1 MDKVI
6 KAKKIMDTI
15 KDLLIVILVAVLI
28 TQFIATRTRVPSGS
42 MEPTIKIGD
51 NLIISRISS
60 YYREPE
66 RGEVVIFYQDKE
78 RMVKRLIGMPGEI
91 VDLRDGYV
99 YINGNRLDE
108 EAYLGEE
115 VMTLPLYDPRYT
127 RIDFP
132 YIIPEDSYFFMGDN
146 RGHSLDSRV
155 FGAVK
160 KDKVIAIGAYRIYP
174 FDQLGTIQ

>member
-6 KAKKIMDTI
+6 KAKNIMDTI

-99 YINGNRLDE
+99 YINGN
-108 EAYLGEE
+108 
-115 VMTLPLYDPRYT
+115 
-127 RIDFP
+127 
-132 YIIPEDSYFFMGDN
+132 
-146 RGHSLDSRV
+146 
-155 FGAVK
+155 
-160 KDKVIAIGAYRIYP
+160 
-174 FDQLGTIQ
+174 